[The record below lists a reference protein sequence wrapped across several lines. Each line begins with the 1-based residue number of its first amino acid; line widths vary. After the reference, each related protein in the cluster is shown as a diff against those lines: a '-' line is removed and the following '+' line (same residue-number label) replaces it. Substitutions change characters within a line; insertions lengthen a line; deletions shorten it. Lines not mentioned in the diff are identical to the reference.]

1 MDYGKSMGA
10 PSTNQASAPPVYQG
24 NFAHPP
30 PYSAQPQGYGFSQQ
44 YVPSVDQQLNQ
55 QHVQQHVSLESALQG
70 SPVNDYFGYSIFT
83 MVCCFFPLGT
93 RDAIARGDRQMA
105 EWSSRRALIMNH
117 SALGIGIGMF
127 SLSITMI
134 VILFV
139 I

>member
-70 SPVNDYFGYSIFT
+70 SPVNDYFGLVT
-83 MVCCFFPLGT
+83 PLPEVTG
-93 RDAIARGDRQMA
+93 RWQSGAADGP
-105 EWSSRRALIMNH
+105 SS
-117 SALGIGIGMF
+117 
-127 SLSITMI
+127 
-134 VILFV
+134 
-139 I
+139 